1 MQRLEQALQ
10 APSLQFGQSVS
21 ASGPSSERSK
31 TPMETQLKKEIEMN
45 KYVQRGLV
53 AAGVLAA
60 TASANAAAIDVASVV
75 TDISAQAA
83 PIALIGGAVL
93 VVYVGIKAFRWV
105 RGALS

>member
-1 MQRLEQALQ
+1 
-10 APSLQFGQSVS
+10 
-21 ASGPSSERSK
+21 
-31 TPMETQLKKEIEMN
+31 MN
-45 KYVQRGLV
+45 KNVQRVLV

-60 TASANAAAIDVASVV
+60 TASANAAAIDVAAVV
-75 TDISAQAA
+75 TDIGAQAA